1 MFPAYLL
8 LGPETGQKS
17 QHIKTIREECR
28 STYGETPEIHRFY
41 PFETENGEILLAL
54 QNHSLFAAHRL
65 VILSQ
70 ADLLNASMVSILEA
84 YLKKP
89 SDSSTLILV
98 SSTNRIAKKLE
109 SQISGKAR
117 VVFWE
122 MFENKKREWLVSYF
136 KRQKLEIT
144 DDAIELILELVEN
157 NTYDLRVVCGQFS
170 AFFLGQ
176 DEQESFEITEV
187 EVEQFMYHSRKENV
201 FSLFSFIAQGDLKRS
216 LEVFRT
222 LHRAGEAE
230 PPSVFAGLLW
240 QFRRFYSFV
249 SLLNDGRTEEAAFR
263 NAYVMGKDAKITGKK
278 NQQIYREGAANYS
291 MREIAQIIA
300 SIGEY
305 DCAVRELGTGLKQI
319 MMEKFLYECILKKG
333 RKSVSFS
340 HYCASFIHS

>member
-17 QHIKTIREECR
+17 QHIKVLREECR
-28 STYGETPEIHRFY
+28 NTHGETPEIHRFY
-41 PFETENGEILLAL
+41 PFEIENGEILQAL

-70 ADLLNASMVSILEA
+70 ADSLNASMVTMLEN
-84 YLKKP
+84 YLKNP

-98 SSTNRIAKKLE
+98 SSTTRIAKKLE

-122 MFENKKREWLVSYF
+122 MFENKKRDWLTSYF
-136 KRQKLEIT
+136 KNQKLEIS

-157 NTYDLRVVCGQFS
+157 NTYDLRVVCSQFS

-176 DEQESFEITEV
+176 SEEENFEITEV
-187 EVEQFMYHSRKENV
+187 EVEHFMYHSRKENV

-216 LEVFRT
+216 MEVLRT

-230 PPSVFAGLLW
+230 PPAVFAGLLW
-240 QFRRFYSFV
+240 QFRRFHSFV
-249 SLLNDGRTEEAAFR
+249 SLLNDGKSEETAFR
-263 NAYVMGKDAKITGKK
+263 SSSVMGKDAKITGKK

-291 MREIAQIIA
+291 MREISQIIT

-305 DCAVRELGTGLKQI
+305 DCAARELGTGLKQI
-319 MMEKFLYECILKKG
+319 MMEKFLYECIIRKG
-333 RKSVSFS
+333 RKPLSFS
-340 HYCASFIHS
+340 QYCASFIHA

>member
-17 QHIKTIREECR
+17 QHIKIIREECR
-28 STYGETPEIHRFY
+28 NTYGETPEIHRFY
-41 PFETENGEILLAL
+41 PFETENGEILQAL
-54 QNHSLFAAHRL
+54 QNHSLFASHRL

-70 ADLLNASMVSILEA
+70 ADLLNAEMVTMLEN

-89 SDSSTLILV
+89 SESSTLILV
-98 SSTNRIAKKLE
+98 SSANRIAKKLE
-109 SQISGKAR
+109 AQFSGNSR

-122 MFENKKREWLVSYF
+122 MFENKKRDWLISYF
-136 KRQKLEIT
+136 RNQELEIS

-170 AFFLGQ
+170 TFFLGQ
-176 DEQESFEITEV
+176 AMKENFEITEV

-216 LEVFRT
+216 LEVYRT

-230 PPSVFAGLLW
+230 PPAVFAGLLW

-249 SLLNDGRTEEAAFR
+249 SLLNDGKTEESAFR
-263 NAYVMGKDAKITGKK
+263 SASVMGKDAKITGKK

-291 MREIAQIIA
+291 MRELAQIIA

-305 DCAVRELGTGLKQI
+305 DCAVREFGTGLKQI
-319 MMEKFLYECILKKG
+319 LMEKFLYECIIKKG
-333 RKSVSFS
+333 RKPVSFS
-340 HYCASFIHS
+340 HYCASFKQA

>member
-28 STYGETPEIHRFY
+28 SAYGEFPEIHRFY
-41 PFETENGEILLAL
+41 PFETENGEILQAL

-70 ADLLNASMVSILEA
+70 ADLLNASMVTVLEK

-89 SDSSTLILV
+89 SESSTLILV
-98 SSTNRIAKKLE
+98 STTNRITKKLE
-109 SQISGKAR
+109 TLISDKAR
-117 VVFWE
+117 IVFWE
-122 MFENKKREWLVSYF
+122 MYENKKREWLIKYF
-136 KRQKLEIT
+136 RNQKLDIS
-144 DDAIELILELVEN
+144 DDAIELILELVDN
-157 NTYDLRVVCGQFS
+157 NTYDLRVVCNQFS

-176 DEQESFEITEV
+176 SDNENFEITEV

-230 PPSVFAGLLW
+230 PPAVFAGLLW
-240 QFRRFYSFV
+240 QFRRFYSFI
-249 SLLNDGRTEEAAFR
+249 SLLNDGKTEDAAFR
-263 NAYVMGKDAKITGKK
+263 GAYVMGKDAKITGKK
-278 NQQIYREGAANYS
+278 NQQIYRDGAANYS
-291 MREIAQIIA
+291 MRETAQVIA

-305 DCAVRELGTGLKQI
+305 DCSVREIGTSLKQI
-319 MMEKFLYECILKKG
+319 MMEKFLYECIINKG
-333 RKSVSFS
+333 RKPASFS
-340 HYCASFIHS
+340 HYCASFQHA

>member
-17 QHIKTIREECR
+17 QYIKNIREECR
-28 STYGETPEIHRFY
+28 DTYGETPEIHRYY
-41 PFETENGEILLAL
+41 PFETENGEILQAL

-70 ADLLNASMVSILEA
+70 ADLLNASMVTMLEK
-84 YLKKP
+84 YLQKP
-89 SDSSTLILV
+89 AESSTLILV

-109 SQISGKAR
+109 DLITGKAR
-117 VVFWE
+117 TIFWE
-122 MFENKKREWLVSYF
+122 MFENKKHDWLVSYF
-136 KRQKLEIT
+136 KSQKLEIS
-144 DDAIELILELVEN
+144 DDAVELILELVEN

-176 DEQESFEITEV
+176 STKENFEITEV
-187 EVEQFMYHSRKENV
+187 EVEQFMYHSRKESV
-201 FSLFSFIAQGDLKRS
+201 FSLFSVIAQGDLKRS

-230 PPSVFAGLLW
+230 PAAVFAGLLW
-240 QFRRFYSFV
+240 QFRRFYSFI
-249 SLLNDGRTEEAAFR
+249 SLLNDGKPEEAAFR
-263 NAYVMGKDAKITGKK
+263 SASVMGKDAKITGKK

-291 MREIAQIIA
+291 MREIAQIIT

-305 DCAVRELGTGLKQI
+305 DCAVREFGTALKQLL
-319 MMEKFLYECILKKG
+319 MEKFLYECIINKG
-333 RKSVSFS
+333 RTAASFS
-340 HYCASFIHS
+340 HYCASFKHA